1 MADRK
6 AELERKKLKLEQ
18 MRKEREE
25 KNRQRKV
32 KEVKSAVSHCLSKV
46 TFLYPESTI
55 LGLCFD
61 SCFHY
66 ADNFST
72 FKFSLFNFTIL
83 MQLFVLHSHKV
94 LYCIC

>member
-32 KEVKSAVSHCLSKV
+32 KEVKSAVSHCLSSRV

-61 SCFHY
+61 SIFHH
-66 ADNFST
+66 ADKYISVLLNLVYS
-72 FKFSLFNFTIL
+72 IL
-83 MQLFVLHSHKV
+83 Q
-94 LYCIC
+94 

>member
-46 TFLYPESTI
+46 TFLSESTI

-66 ADNFST
+66 ADKYISVLLNLVYS
-72 FKFSLFNFTIL
+72 IL
-83 MQLFVLHSHKV
+83 Q
-94 LYCIC
+94 

>member
-32 KEVKSAVSHCLSKV
+32 KEVKSAVSHCLSKQV
-46 TFLYPESTI
+46 QYN
-55 LGLCFD
+55 
-61 SCFHY
+61 H
-66 ADNFST
+66 
-72 FKFSLFNFTIL
+72 
-83 MQLFVLHSHKV
+83 
-94 LYCIC
+94 

>member
-32 KEVKSAVSHCLSKV
+32 KEVKICSQWSYKV
-46 TFLYPESTI
+46 TFVPCISFPGDVLIVAFIMLISIFQYFKIE
-55 LGLCFD
+55 
-61 SCFHY
+61 
-66 ADNFST
+66 FSQFYNT
-72 FKFSLFNFTIL
+72 
-83 MQLFVLHSHKV
+83 
-94 LYCIC
+94 

>member
-46 TFLYPESTI
+46 TFLYP
-55 LGLCFD
+55 
-61 SCFHY
+61 
-66 ADNFST
+66 
-72 FKFSLFNFTIL
+72 SLL
-83 MQLFVLHSHKV
+83 SWGCVLIVSFIM
-94 LYCIC
+94 LISIFQYF